1 MLSREQQTEITR
13 IIVKVGQMLAQFGAE
28 SRIIEQTTVRLG
40 MALGLESVEM
50 AISSSAIVLTSLYQG
65 SCVTTTRRVREHGIN
80 MQVVCEI
87 QRICIMA
94 EKELIGAR
102 EVRQR
107 LDAIVP
113 FHYHPWLVVPMVGLS
128 CGAFSLLFGG
138 DWPIFLVT
146 CFSASVAMRVRQL
159 IARHHH
165 SPLINFAATGFIAT
179 LLASSATF
187 FNWGAQPYLAMAASV
202 LLLVPGFPL
211 INAVSDMVKGYFN
224 MGLARWGT
232 ATLLTISAAIGIIL
246 AMSVTG
252 IWGGRYDG
260 FHLAAGQGCLLV
272 GHSGSGVCHAVQRA
286 ATDVEVLRHGRRAGP
301 QSAHPADPSGHAHR
315 VGHPGG
321 GDHGRFCLRLLV
333 APAAGAAPGVQRCL
347 HHPHDPGQLCVQGDD
362 RGGGAQYFRSDHGA
376 YPERGGKRPQGAVYR
391 GGPEFRFGDPLSGR
405 VP

>member
-1 MLSREQQTEITR
+1 MRSITPRRVLSREQQTEITR

-65 SCVTTTRRVREHGIN
+65 GCVTTTRRVREHGIN

-107 LDAIVP
+107 LEAIVP

-146 CFSASVAMRVRQL
+146 CFSSAVAMRVRQL
-159 IARHHH
+159 MARHHH

-179 LLASSATF
+179 LISSSATF
-187 FNWGAQPYLAMAASV
+187 FNWGDQPYLAMAASV

-252 IWGGRYDG
+252 IWGWK
-260 FHLAAGQGCLLV
+260 V
-272 GHSGSGVCHAVQRA
+272 
-286 ATDVEVLRHGRRAGP
+286 
-301 QSAHPADPSGHAHR
+301 
-315 VGHPGG
+315 
-321 GDHGRFCLRLLV
+321 
-333 APAAGAAPGVQRCL
+333 
-347 HHPHDPGQLCVQGDD
+347 
-362 RGGGAQYFRSDHGA
+362 
-376 YPERGGKRPQGAVYR
+376 
-391 GGPEFRFGDPLSGR
+391 
-405 VP
+405 

>member
-1 MLSREQQTEITR
+1 MRSITPGRVLSREQQTEITR
-13 IIVKVGQMLAQFGAE
+13 IIVKAGQMLAQFGAE

-50 AISSSAIVLTSLYQG
+50 AISSSAIVLTSLYRG

-87 QRICIMA
+87 QRICIMT
-94 EKELIGAR
+94 EKSLIGAR

-107 LDAIVP
+107 LEAITP

-146 CFSASVAMRVRQL
+146 CCSASVAMRVRQL

-187 FNWGAQPYLAMAASV
+187 FGWGEQPYLAMAASV

-252 IWGGRYDG
+252 IWGWK
-260 FHLAAGQGCLLV
+260 V
-272 GHSGSGVCHAVQRA
+272 
-286 ATDVEVLRHGRRAGP
+286 
-301 QSAHPADPSGHAHR
+301 
-315 VGHPGG
+315 
-321 GDHGRFCLRLLV
+321 
-333 APAAGAAPGVQRCL
+333 
-347 HHPHDPGQLCVQGDD
+347 
-362 RGGGAQYFRSDHGA
+362 
-376 YPERGGKRPQGAVYR
+376 
-391 GGPEFRFGDPLSGR
+391 
-405 VP
+405 

>member
-1 MLSREQQTEITR
+1 MEKYHVWGNISAYSILLTLKGIMSSITPGRELSREQQTEITR
-13 IIVKVGQMLAQFGAE
+13 IIVKAGQMLAQFGAE

-50 AISSSAIVLTSLYQG
+50 AISSSAIVLTSLYRG

-87 QRICIMA
+87 QRICIMT
-94 EKELIGAR
+94 EKALIGAR

-107 LDAIVP
+107 LEAITP

-179 LLASSATF
+179 LLSSSATF
-187 FNWGAQPYLAMAASV
+187 FGWGEQPYLAMAASV

-252 IWGGRYDG
+252 IWGWK
-260 FHLAAGQGCLLV
+260 V
-272 GHSGSGVCHAVQRA
+272 
-286 ATDVEVLRHGRRAGP
+286 
-301 QSAHPADPSGHAHR
+301 
-315 VGHPGG
+315 
-321 GDHGRFCLRLLV
+321 
-333 APAAGAAPGVQRCL
+333 
-347 HHPHDPGQLCVQGDD
+347 
-362 RGGGAQYFRSDHGA
+362 
-376 YPERGGKRPQGAVYR
+376 
-391 GGPEFRFGDPLSGR
+391 
-405 VP
+405 